1 MYRLNAVQQM
11 ATRLMG
17 EVFTIQGHEMSG
29 NSLGYTFHFDNAR
42 QRLGCCSYSNKTI
55 SLSKYL
61 CLENLDKVDGKLT
74 DTMLH
79 ELAHAFAREI
89 HGRGCSHDYRWV
101 RIAQAIGC
109 DGERCYS
116 SEDVNAVTNSKY
128 TNTCPACGNTTPSHK
143 RRRRSYACTPC
154 CNKAG
159 GGYRAEF
166 KLIVTQNY

>member
-1 MYRLNAVQQM
+1 M

-17 EVFTIQGHEMSG
+17 EVFTVNGQEMSG
-29 NSLGYTFHFDNAR
+29 NRLGYRFKFDNAR
-42 QRLGCCSYSNKTI
+42 RRLGCCNAHRRTI

-61 CLENLDKVDGKLT
+61 CLENLDKVEGKLK

-79 ELAHAFAREI
+79 ELAHAFATEL
-89 HGRGCSHDYRWV
+89 HGRCGHDYRWV
-101 RIAQAIGC
+101 RIAKSIGC
-109 DGERCYS
+109 DGQRCYS
-116 SEDVNAVTNSKY
+116 GEQVNAVTNSKY
-128 TNTCPACGNTTPSHK
+128 TNTCPVCGNQTPSHK
-143 RRRRSYACTPC
+143 RRRRSYACAPC